1 MTIPAPPFPWTAIN
15 RLRSSIRG
23 QLLTPESEYY
33 DSARSL
39 WNGMIQTRPALIV
52 QCAGTADVV
61 AAVSF
66 SRDHGARVAVKG
78 GGHNVAGLALCE
90 GGVVIDLAKMQSIR
104 VDPKARAATADGG
117 VTWAS
122 LDRET
127 LAFGLATTGGMVSS
141 TGIAGLTLGG
151 GIGWQMARHGMAC
164 DNLLSAQV
172 VTASGDLVTAGPMG
186 DADLFWALRGG
197 GGNFGVV
204 TSFEYRLHDTPAFIG
219 GTVLYPLSQAREV
232 LRGYREYAQ
241 NAPDDVTANVALM
254 TTPDGQ
260 DVVAVIAAWFGLRAD
275 ADRQLRPLRRLGT
288 PIADLTGEM
297 SYEQLQ
303 TLIDPAVPAGLRRYW
318 KSGYVPSI
326 EDDFIDIVLDHVGRK
341 TSPLSLVLLLHMHG
355 AAARVAPD
363 ATAFGARAV
372 QWDFDILP
380 QWRAV
385 DEDARHIEWARRFW
399 SDVSRFTSGV
409 YSNHL
414 DTDDGAP
421 RVRAAYGGNY
431 DRLVTLKQ
439 RYDADN
445 LFKVNHNISPT
456 AERVLPRT
464 PDSR

>member
-1 MTIPAPPFPWTAIN
+1 MTIPAPFPWTAIN
-15 RLRSSIRG
+15 QLRSSIRG
-23 QLLTPESEYY
+23 QLLIPESEHY
-33 DSARSL
+33 DAARTL
-39 WNGMIQTRPALIV
+39 WNGMIQTKPALIV
-52 QCAGTADVV
+52 QCAGAADVT
-61 AAVSF
+61 AAVGF
-66 SRDHGARVAVKG
+66 ARDHGARVAVKA

-90 GGVVIDLAKMQSIR
+90 GGVVIDLSKMQSVR
-104 VDPKARAATADGG
+104 VEPKARTARAEGG

-127 LAFGLATTGGMVSS
+127 LAFGLSTTGGMVSS

-151 GIGWQMARHGMAC
+151 GLGWQMARHGLAC
-164 DNLLSAQV
+164 DNLLSADVVTAAGDV
-172 VTASGDLVTAGPMG
+172 VTASAAGDQ
-186 DADLFWALRGG
+186 DLFWALRGG

-204 TSFEYRLHDTPAFIG
+204 TSFEYRLHDMSVFIG
-219 GTVLYPLSQAREV
+219 GIVLYPLAHARQV
-232 LRGYREYAQ
+232 LRGYRDYAQ

-260 DVVAVIAAWFGLRAD
+260 DVVAVIAAWFGPAAD
-275 ADRQLRPLRRLGT
+275 ADRQLGPLRRLGT
-288 PIADLTGEM
+288 PIADLIGEM
-297 SYEQLQ
+297 SYGQLQ
-303 TLIDPAVPAGLRRYW
+303 TMIDPAVPAGLRRYW
-318 KSGYVPSI
+318 KSGYVPAI
-326 EDDFIDIVLDHVGRK
+326 ENDFIDIVLDHVGRK

-399 SDVSRFTSGV
+399 SEVSRFTNGV

-445 LFKVNHNISPT
+445 LFNVNHNIPPT
-456 AERVLPRT
+456 AERVVPRM
-464 PDSR
+464 PAER